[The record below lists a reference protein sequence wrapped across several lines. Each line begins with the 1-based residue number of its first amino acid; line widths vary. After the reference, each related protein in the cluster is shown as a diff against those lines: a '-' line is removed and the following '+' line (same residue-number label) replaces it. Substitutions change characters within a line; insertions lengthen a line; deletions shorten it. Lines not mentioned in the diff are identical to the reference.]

1 MFQAITDASGKELS
15 SAEIYAAFEREYLAA
30 TSPVAYGGHRAQHN
44 GADGTVEHLTAHL
57 RVDGVETVLHG
68 AGNGPVDAF
77 VAAVRAGMRLPIHVV
92 NYHEHAI
99 GAGEDATAVS
109 YVQLR
114 VGTDRTVYGVG
125 RDANIVTA
133 TLRALTSAINRGL
146 RARIMTLPATHSAV
160 A

>member
-1 MFQAITDASGKELS
+1 
-15 SAEIYAAFEREYLAA
+15 
-30 TSPVAYGGHRAQHN
+30 
-44 GADGTVEHLTAHL
+44 
-57 RVDGVETVLHG
+57 
-68 AGNGPVDAF
+68 
-77 VAAVRAGMRLPIHVV
+77 VRAGMRLPIHVV